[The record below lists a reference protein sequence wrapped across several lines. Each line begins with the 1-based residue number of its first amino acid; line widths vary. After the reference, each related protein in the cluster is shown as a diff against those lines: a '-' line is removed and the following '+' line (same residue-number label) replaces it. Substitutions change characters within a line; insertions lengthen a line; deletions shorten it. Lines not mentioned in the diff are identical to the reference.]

1 MNKGSGP
8 VAKRDLDRALD
19 AYLVTAVRA
28 GDRRAEGDLVARF
41 QPRLMGHAWRLTGDT
56 QMAQDAVQE
65 AWLRIAKALPR
76 LRDDAAFPAFA
87 FQIITRCCARAVGQ
101 VKRDRNLGA
110 AAAAEPDLTADA
122 DPDRDAD
129 LAKVRAAL
137 AALPGDQRA
146 AIALYHFEGL
156 SVAETAAALDVPAG
170 TIKTRLMHARR
181 KLRAMLTGGADDQ

>member
-1 MNKGSGP
+1 M
-8 VAKRDLDRALD
+8 AKQDLNRALD
-19 AYLVTAVRA
+19 AYLVAAARA

-56 QMAQDAVQE
+56 EMARDAVQE
-65 AWLRIAKALPR
+65 AWLRIARSLPR
-76 LRDDAAFPAFA
+76 LRDEAAFPAFA
-87 FQIITRCCARAVGQ
+87 FQIVTRCCAQAVGR
-101 VKRDRNLGA
+101 VKRDRDLGA
-110 AAAAEPDLTADA
+110 AAAAEPEPQPHD
-122 DPDRDAD
+122 DPERDAD
-129 LAKVRAAL
+129 MAKVRAAL

-156 SVAETAAALDVPAG
+156 SVAQTAAALDVPAG